1 MEDHMTTKTNCPAET
16 CLREWIAVVNQQAQG
31 DDALDARGAE
41 KKAIEARASQVIAR
55 SDVGAA
61 FQLLLAITSW
71 PWSPADEDDHEEE
84 LSEEAGAS
92 LVDGTDYK
100 RRLMISA
107 YFHLSRSLADVDL
120 RAAERYATAEHM
132 DVGGMFL
139 WLVQAQSTVDIRHL
153 LAA

>member
-1 MEDHMTTKTNCPAET
+1 MTIKPNCPAEA
-16 CLREWIAVVNQQAQG
+16 CLREWVAIINQPAES
-31 DDALDARGAE
+31 DDARDARAAA

-71 PWSPADEDDHEEE
+71 PWSPNDVDDHEGE
-84 LSEEAGAS
+84 LSEEASAS
-92 LVDGTDYK
+92 LTDGTDYK

-107 YFHLSRSLADVDL
+107 YFHLSRALQDTDL
-120 RAAERYATAEHM
+120 RETERQATSEDM
-132 DVGGMFL
+132 DPGGMFL

>member
-1 MEDHMTTKTNCPAET
+1 MTTKTNCPAEA
-16 CLREWIAVVNQQAQG
+16 CLREWVAIVSQPAEDGAAI
-31 DDALDARGAE
+31 DDKAAAR
-41 KKAIEARASQVIAR
+41 KAIEARASQVIAR

-71 PWSPADEDDHEEE
+71 PWSPNDVDDHEGE
-84 LSEEAGAS
+84 LSEEASAS
-92 LVDGTDYK
+92 LTDGTDYK

-107 YFHLSRSLADVDL
+107 YFHLSRALQDTDL
-120 RAAERYATAEHM
+120 REAERHATSEDM
-132 DVGGMFL
+132 DPGGMFL

>member
-1 MEDHMTTKTNCPAET
+1 MTIKTNCPAEA
-16 CLREWIAVVNQQAQG
+16 CLREWVATINQAAET
-31 DDALDARGAE
+31 DDAIDAKAAAR
-41 KKAIEARASQVIAR
+41 KAIEARASQVIGR

-71 PWSPADEDDHEEE
+71 PWSPNDVDDHEGE
-84 LSEEAGAS
+84 LSEEASAS
-92 LVDGTDYK
+92 LTDGTDYK

-107 YFHLSRSLADVDL
+107 YFHLSRALQDADL
-120 RAAERYATAEHM
+120 REAERHATSEDM
-132 DVGGMFL
+132 DPGGMFL

>member
-1 MEDHMTTKTNCPAET
+1 MTTKTNCPAET
-16 CLREWIAVVNQQAQG
+16 CLREWVAIINQPAES
-31 DDALDARGAE
+31 DDARDARAAA
-41 KKAIEARASQVIAR
+41 KKAVEDRTSQVIAR

-71 PWSPADEDDHEEE
+71 PWSPNDVDDHEGE
-84 LSEEAGAS
+84 LSEEASAS
-92 LVDGTDYK
+92 LTDGTDYK

-107 YFHLSRSLADVDL
+107 YFRLSRALQDTDL
-120 RAAERYATAEHM
+120 REAERQATSEDM
-132 DVGGMFL
+132 DPGGMFL

>member
-1 MEDHMTTKTNCPAET
+1 MTIKTNCPAEA
-16 CLREWIAVVNQQAQG
+16 CLREWVAIVNQPAEG
-31 DDALDARGAE
+31 DDALDARGAA
-41 KKAIEARASQVIAR
+41 KKAIEDRASQVIAR

-71 PWSPADEDDHEEE
+71 PWSPADTDDHEEE
-84 LSEEAGAS
+84 LSEEASAS
-92 LVDGTDYK
+92 LTDGTDYK

-107 YFHLSRSLADVDL
+107 YFHLSRALQDADL
-120 RAAERYATAEHM
+120 REAERHATSEDM
-132 DVGGMFL
+132 DPGGMFL